1 MAPGDIVDIGS
12 EIASVWSN
20 QLSDL
25 PNSVG
30 ASTDAYSCCMMQ
42 GRRRRNLTGT
52 RLASVTAAGLVAGLS
67 LFLVSGCIPESKIGF
82 DSATPSKRLDAIVDA
97 SRLEDDESLLKLVE
111 KLRSQVHTERMFAI
125 RSLEKRTGE
134 TFGYDHAG
142 QDWQRLEAYGRW
154 LAHLEAQGIE
164 TDSIV
169 EPEES
174 EPIEED
180 VQND

>member
-30 ASTDAYSCCMMQ
+30 ASTDAYSCCMVQ
-42 GRRRRNLTGT
+42 GRRRQNLTWT
-52 RLASVTAAGLVAGLS
+52 RMACVMVGGIS

-82 DSATPSKRLDAIVDA
+82 DSPTPSKRLDAIVDA
-97 SRLEDDESLLKLVE
+97 TRLEDDESLLKLVE
-111 KLRSQVHTERMFAI
+111 KLRSQVPTERMFAI
-125 RSLEKRTGE
+125 RALEKRTGE

-154 LAHLEAQGIE
+154 LEHLEEQGIE

-169 EPEES
+169 ASEES
-174 EPIEED
+174 EPIED
-180 VQND
+180 